1 MLGCSCAADKVEK
14 LRVYWHWCRILPLV
28 TFGTVSSY
36 QHSIRFAPCGS
47 QWITWATKDGT
58 KAAPCLAL
66 TVGLTVSA
74 ICFPHT
80 QEAPQLR
87 PDLQRS
93 ATSTVGQ
100 SSRKKGI
107 CSRQTEGGGVLL
119 LRPLGRQKTTK
130 TVCTNHTP
138 NFLLHIEVQATINLS
153 NKVLPPV

>member
-1 MLGCSCAADKVEK
+1 MLKKLMLGCSCAADKVEK

-100 SSRKKGI
+100 QVRAKK
-107 CSRQTEGGGVLL
+107 EYA
-119 LRPLGRQKTTK
+119 PGRQREGASF
-130 TVCTNHTP
+130 CCGP
-138 NFLLHIEVQATINLS
+138 WGDRR
-153 NKVLPPV
+153 PPRQSAPITHRIFFFTSRFKRL